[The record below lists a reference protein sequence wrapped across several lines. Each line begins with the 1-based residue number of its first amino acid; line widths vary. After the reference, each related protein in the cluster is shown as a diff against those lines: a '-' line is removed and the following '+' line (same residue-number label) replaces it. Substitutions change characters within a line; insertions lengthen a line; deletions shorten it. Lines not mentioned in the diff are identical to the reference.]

1 MSTQS
6 GLKRAA
12 APAKQGFRKFDAT
25 LKSKRW
31 IRLFGGRPLFQWASN
46 GLSEMLPAPAQRK
59 TRYDRMVLA
68 YKEALAEVEILRSAA
83 AEYAA
88 PQLAFLWTGNGD
100 VLLPTFL
107 RVSRTR
113 CLYANVRSAVEG
125 SAVRLLKTP

>member
-1 MSTQS
+1 
-6 GLKRAA
+6 
-12 APAKQGFRKFDAT
+12 
-25 LKSKRW
+25 
-31 IRLFGGRPLFQWASN
+31 
-46 GLSEMLPAPAQRK
+46 
-59 TRYDRMVLA
+59 MVLA

-113 CLYANVRSAVEG
+113 CPYANVSSAFEG